1 MAEIVY
7 SARSLANVQRA
18 FDSLRGKS
26 PAAAIAAAIA
36 IRTAVEALALHPLIG
51 RRIEGDLREL
61 VISYGDSGYVAAYRY
76 LVAGDE
82 VRILAIRHQRE
93 IGYVP

>member
-18 FDSLRGKS
+18 F
-26 PAAAIAAAIA
+26 A

-61 VISYGDSGYVAAYRY
+61 VISYGDSGYIAVYRY
-76 LVAGDE
+76 LVASDE

-93 IGYVP
+93 IGYIP